1 MSRNLFLVAA
11 ALSRRQQAIMPKRR
25 SVHFGVYNVR
35 LLSALDKFLRDK
47 PRYMGELS
55 TSINDALLAVDLN
68 TIELVKLQSRQKQ
81 TGRETQVVILN
92 RLRKRIHQVAKKR
105 NCSMNQL
112 VNSALLDYYS
122 KTKAGS
128 LKKTLQARGASL
140 RSYDTMSESERREL
154 HQMLAQVSAMQP
166 VPFETEEPNGT
177 YYEYDRNL
185 KATVKVT
192 PDGERT
198 PIEKLQTSFEPTRP
212 KGPRKVAHEEIAS

>member
-1 MSRNLFLVAA
+1 
-11 ALSRRQQAIMPKRR
+11 MPKRR

-35 LLSALDKFLRDK
+35 LLSALDRVLRDK

-68 TIELVKLQSRQKQ
+68 IVELVNLQSREKQ

-112 VNSALLDYYS
+112 VNSALLAYYL
-122 KTKAGS
+122 KTGEGK
-128 LKKTLQARGASL
+128 LKKTLSARAASL

-154 HQMLAQVSAMQP
+154 HQLLAGLSAIQS
-166 VPFETEEPNGT
+166 VPLEAEEPNGT

-192 PDGERT
+192 SDGERT
-198 PIEKLQTSFEPTRP
+198 PVKKLETSFEPMRR
-212 KGPRKVAHEEIAS
+212 KGPRKIAHKEIAS